1 MWAQTNKHTPHVHV
15 SSTGTV
21 WVVGSQLPFVLLLL
35 LFFSL
40 LPLLVLLLIA
50 TEFDF
55 VLFLF
60 YSATI
65 LFYLRLVCVS
75 VPGIG
80 QVLPHWTNI
89 PRLILMLW
97 DWGLLSSPDWPWI
110 WSSWM
115 TGTPGIT
122 GIYYQCLAPS
132 PSLKEILQNHTF
144 LAYKIQLS
152 YLLISLHNLT
162 LF

>member
-1 MWAQTNKHTPHVHV
+1 MT
-15 SSTGTV
+15 
-21 WVVGSQLPFVLLLL
+21 GSQLPFVLLLL
-35 LFFSL
+35 LFFAL

-80 QVLPHWTNI
+80 QVLSH
-89 PRLILMLW
+89 
-97 DWGLLSSPDWPWI
+97 
-110 WSSWM
+110 
-115 TGTPGIT
+115 
-122 GIYYQCLAPS
+122 
-132 PSLKEILQNHTF
+132 
-144 LAYKIQLS
+144 
-152 YLLISLHNLT
+152 
-162 LF
+162 